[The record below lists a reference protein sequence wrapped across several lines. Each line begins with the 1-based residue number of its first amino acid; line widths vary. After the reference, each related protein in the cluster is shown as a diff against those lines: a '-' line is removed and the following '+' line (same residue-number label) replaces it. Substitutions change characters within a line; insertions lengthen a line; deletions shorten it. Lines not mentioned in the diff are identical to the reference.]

1 MSPFCGATHWYPYF
15 GLLVTSPLG
24 FKAKVGSAL
33 FKLSGGVRVRLHI
46 PWDLPLTTVLL
57 AASMAAE
64 PFLPHTCK
72 ALVGLEYIFLLA
84 PVTPNISISANTS
97 VNWIQ
102 DRSKSVNASLNADS
116 VWTWLKS
123 GNTNRQTDR
132 ILYFTVIFSGGSRI
146 SLRWGRQLSRGGA
159 KIHFCQNFSK
169 NCMKLKDFGR
179 RGGGTSFMP
188 PLDPP
193 LMSSSTTISS

>member
-33 FKLSGGVRVRLHI
+33 FELSGGVRVRLHI
-46 PWDLPLTTVLL
+46 PWDSPLTAILL

-64 PFLPHTCK
+64 PILPHTCK

-84 PVTPNISISANTS
+84 PFTPNISISANTS

-102 DRSKSVNASLNADS
+102 DRSKSVNACLNAE
-116 VWTWLKS
+116 VWTWLETRTDK
-123 GNTNRQTDR
+123 QTESYTLMSSSVADPG
-132 ILYFTVIFSGGSRI
+132 FP
-146 SLRWGRQLSRGGA
+146 WGGGA
-159 KIHFCQNFSK
+159 NSPGGGANIHFCQNFSK

-179 RGGGTSFMP
+179 RGGMSFIP